1 MTDEEFIDFAR
12 RHSPALFR
20 TAVVLCR
27 DCHTAED
34 LVQETLAK
42 VYVAWVAKRSPTDD
56 PVAYGRTTLVRTYVS
71 GRRRRASTEVI
82 TDSLP
87 ELHHLDD
94 DGADRVWLSQAL
106 GRLSRTDRVILTL
119 RFLDDHSVAEVA
131 AMLKIK
137 PGAVKTRTNR
147 ALARIRD
154 LTELTP
160 EESRS

>member
-1 MTDEEFIDFAR
+1 M
-12 RHSPALFR
+12 
-20 TAVVLCR
+20 
-27 DCHTAED
+27 
-34 LVQETLAK
+34 
-42 VYVAWVAKRSPTDD
+42 
-56 PVAYGRTTLVRTYVS
+56 S

-82 TDSLP
+82 TDNLP
-87 ELHHLDD
+87 ELHQLDD
-94 DGADRVWLSQAL
+94 DGADRVWLSRAL

-154 LTELTP
+154 LAELTP